1 MIIYSKLNINLV
13 KLVKLHV
20 FKFNLTIKSNKIENI
35 EIVFRCINL
44 EKLFKTKTYYILVRV
59 VVNIYNSVCNS
70 AITDRNY
77 IK

>member
-35 EIVFRCINL
+35 
-44 EKLFKTKTYYILVRV
+44 
-59 VVNIYNSVCNS
+59 
-70 AITDRNY
+70 
-77 IK
+77 